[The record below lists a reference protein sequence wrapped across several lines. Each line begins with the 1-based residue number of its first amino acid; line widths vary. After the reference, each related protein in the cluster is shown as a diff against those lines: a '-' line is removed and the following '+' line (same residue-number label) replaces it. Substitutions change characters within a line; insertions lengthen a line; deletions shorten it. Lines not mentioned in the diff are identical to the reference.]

1 MTAARARTLSVV
13 ATISAMLAGAPRD
26 ARADDLA
33 TAQALFEAA
42 RVAIVHGDYGG
53 ACPKFAESQRLDP
66 APGTLLNLADCEEHL
81 GHLSRAWDAWHE
93 GIALL
98 PHGDERLAPARQR
111 AQALE
116 SRLPRL
122 LIRLAPGVPP
132 TAKLQCDTTE
142 IGAAS
147 LGVPLPVD
155 PGPHLVRAAAAGW
168 TPSSTKVTLAEGETR
183 AIDVTLGP
191 PLPAAPEATPPG
203 PPAPSAPL
211 ASPTTRAVESAHS
224 GGGLRVIGWIVGGV
238 GLAGVGVGAATGI
251 LTMSRKATVN
261 VHCSA
266 SKGCDQTGYDAA
278 QSGKTLAVESNI
290 SFAAG
295 AVLLVTGVSLVLFG
309 GSHANPT
316 ALFVAPSPSGHG
328 ASFGLQRDF

>member
-1 MTAARARTLSVV
+1 VIAARARTLSIV
-13 ATISAMLAGAPRD
+13 ATISAMLAGAPR

-42 RVAIVHGDYGG
+42 RVAIAHGDYGG

-81 GHLSRAWDAWHE
+81 GHLARAWDAWHE

-98 PHGDERLAPARQR
+98 PRGDERLAPARQR

-132 TAKLQCDTTE
+132 ATKLQCDSTE
-142 IGAAS
+142 IGTAS

-155 PGPHLVRAAAAGW
+155 PGPHLVRAAAAGFA
-168 TPSSTKVTLAEGETR
+168 PSTTNVTLAEGETR
-183 AIDVTLGP
+183 TIDVTLGP
-191 PLPAAPEATPPG
+191 PLPAAPEAPP
-203 PPAPSAPL
+203 PSVSTPAPSTAPPP
-211 ASPTTRAVESAHS
+211 ARAVGGTRS
-224 GGGLRVIGWIVGGV
+224 GGGLRVVGWIVGGV
-238 GLAGVGVGAATGI
+238 GVAGVGVGAATGI
-251 LTMSRKATVN
+251 LTMSRKATVD

-266 SKGCDQTGYDAA
+266 AKGCDQTGYDAA
-278 QSGKTLAVESNI
+278 QSGKTLAVESNVF
-290 SFAAG
+290 FAAG
-295 AVLLVTGVSLVLFG
+295 AVLLATGVSLVLIG
-309 GSHANPT
+309 GSHVNPT
-316 ALFVAPSPSGHG
+316 ALFFAPSPGGHG